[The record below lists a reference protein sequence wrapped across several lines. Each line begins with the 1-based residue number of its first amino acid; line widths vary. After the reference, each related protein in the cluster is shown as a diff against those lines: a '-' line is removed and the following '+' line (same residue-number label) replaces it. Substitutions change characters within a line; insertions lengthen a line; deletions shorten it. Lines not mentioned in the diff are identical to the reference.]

1 VELKVPNI
9 FFDPAFNNPFFFIK
23 IRDKKQ
29 KHAVLCGSSNNAI
42 FFFLILL
49 LNT

>member
-23 IRDKKQ
+23 IRDNKKQ

-42 FFFLILL
+42 FFFF
-49 LNT
+49 